1 MTASILNQLVVNRS
15 SKENSPKVRV
25 DTSNVGGKVLN
36 EAASRAIV
44 QAKVDK
50 KQEAQQKQI
59 DRAEKAAQ
67 ASKVK
72 LIKLNETIQKNNLKL
87 KNLKS
92 GVGNKILT
100 VGPPS
105 ERTKN
110 NNYEEMDDYCLT
122 CRQCSSKFVI
132 GTSEGWLPCENCINW
147 YCSLCVGVLQDEKCN
162 YC

>member
-1 MTASILNQLVVNRS
+1 M
-15 SKENSPKVRV
+15 
-25 DTSNVGGKVLN
+25 
-36 EAASRAIV
+36 
-44 QAKVDK
+44 
-50 KQEAQQKQI
+50 
-59 DRAEKAAQ
+59 
-67 ASKVK
+67 
-72 LIKLNETIQKNNLKL
+72 KL

-110 NNYEEMDDYCLT
+110 NNYEEMDEFCLT

-162 YC
+162 SVNTIKHFCIFCFNPLITLFYN